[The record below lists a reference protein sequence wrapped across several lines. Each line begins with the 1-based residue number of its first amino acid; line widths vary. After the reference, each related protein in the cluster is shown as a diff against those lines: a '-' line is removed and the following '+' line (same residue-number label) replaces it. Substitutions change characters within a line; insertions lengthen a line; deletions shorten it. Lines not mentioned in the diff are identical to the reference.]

1 MIHLYWDDRII
12 GKFKTQKAAFKK
24 AHEYAKKDSR
34 PLCLVDFDILDTKNP
49 CNLELNKQFEKQWSE
64 YIMRTP
70 I

>member
-1 MIHLYWDDRII
+1 MIHLYWDDKIV

-64 YIMRTP
+64 YIMSTP